1 MAIVSNAKLAAPG
14 DLIIEDIT
22 LTSASG
28 FSLSIWNL
36 IYSVEIYEDLYSN
49 ALSGRLVFGDS
60 LALSR
65 HLPLVGEEK
74 IKLVFYTPGQQD
86 QPQKKIELNMR
97 VYKISQRLQLGAD
110 KAVMVTVEIVSEEFF
125 QNSTIKFS
133 KSFSRVPYSDMVKNI
148 FDEYINP
155 AIEQAGVQI
164 LNDLERVHIFPTS
177 GPRTILIPYWSP
189 FYAINWLANKSCAVS
204 NPSMA
209 DYMFFQSMDGS
220 YQFMPISHFKSMPVT
235 ASYTHTP
242 PDKTKDLLAFSNIT
256 DYSIISA
263 GNRLQDI
270 GSGVFSS
277 ILTTFDMNTKKIE
290 STAYRYSKNYTD
302 VDHIDKYPLVPST
315 IDIYSDKV
323 MSYRKVLPKNSYRYN
338 NLEDNETHDLYALSR
353 QSLLNQM
360 NTIVLQATASG
371 DSRRRV
377 GDIVELKIVSQED
390 TAKKDD
396 PYDPYL
402 SGNYMITKI
411 NHSFTHDDYEIIM
424 TLAKDSYA
432 SPLPDKK
439 ESTLKVL

>member
-1 MAIVSNAKLAAPG
+1 MGRVSNAKLAAPG

-49 ALSGRLVFGDS
+49 SLSGTIIFGDS

-74 IKLVFYTPGQQD
+74 IKIVFYTPGQED

-97 VYKISQRLQLGAD
+97 VYKISKRLELGAD
-110 KAVMVTVEIVSEEFF
+110 KAVMISVEMVSEEFF
-125 QNSTIKFS
+125 QNSTMKFS
-133 KSFSRVPYSDMVKNI
+133 KSFSKIPYSDMVQNI

-155 AIEQAGVQI
+155 AVEQAGI
-164 LNDLERVHIFPTS
+164 EINADSERLHAFPTDGVRS
-177 GPRTILIPYWSP
+177 LVVPYWSP
-189 FYAINWLANKSCAVS
+189 FYTINWLANKACAAS
-204 NPSMA
+204 NQAVA
-209 DYMFFQSMDGS
+209 DYMFFQSLDGS
-220 YQFMPISHFKSMPVT
+220 YQFMPITYFKNMPVT
-235 ASYTHTP
+235 ASYSNSP
-242 PDKTKDLLAFSNIT
+242 PDKTKDLLAFSNISEYT
-256 DYSIISA
+256 VLSV

-270 GSGVFSS
+270 GVGMFSS
-277 ILTTFDMNTKKIE
+277 LLTTFDINNKKIE
-290 STAYRYSKNYTD
+290 STVYRYSGNYTD
-302 VDHIDKYPLVPST
+302 VDHVDKHPLVPFT
-315 IDIYSDKV
+315 LDKYSDKV
-323 MSYRKVLPKNSYRYN
+323 MSYRKVLAKNSYRYDGV
-338 NLEDNETHDLYALSR
+338 EDNETHDLYALNR

-360 NTIVLQATASG
+360 NTILIQATASG

-390 TAKKDD
+390 TAKKSD

-402 SGNYMITKI
+402 SGNYLITKI
-411 NHSFTHDDYEIIM
+411 NHSFTHDDYDIIM

-432 SPLPDKK
+432 SPLPDKN
-439 ESTLKVL
+439 EAQLKVL

>member
-36 IYSVEIYEDLYSN
+36 IYSVEIYEDMYSN
-49 ALSGRLVFGDS
+49 SLSGRLIFGDS

-65 HLPLVGEEK
+65 HLPLIGEEK
-74 IKLVFYTPGQQD
+74 IKIVFYTPGQED

-97 VYKISQRLQLGAD
+97 VYKISQRVQLGAD
-110 KAVMVTVEIVSEEFF
+110 KALMVTLEIVSEEFF

-133 KSFSRVPYSDMVKNI
+133 KSFSRLPYSDMVQNI
-148 FDEYINP
+148 FDEYINT
-155 AIEQAGVQI
+155 AVEEAGAEI
-164 LNDLERVHIFPTS
+164 PPNSERVHIFPTDGARS
-177 GPRTILIPYWSP
+177 VLIPYWSP
-189 FYAINWLANKSCAVS
+189 FYAINWLANKSCASS

-209 DYMFFQSMDGS
+209 DYMFFQSLNGS
-220 YQFMPISHFKSMPVT
+220 YHFMPITHFKRMPVT
-235 ASYTHTP
+235 ASYTHVP
-242 PDKTKDLLAFSNIT
+242 PDKTKDLLSFSNIT
-256 DYSIISA
+256 EYTIISA

-277 ILTTFDMNTKKIE
+277 ILTTFDINKKKIE
-290 STAYRYSKNYTD
+290 STAYRYSRNYTD
-302 VDHIDKYPLVPST
+302 VDHIDKYPLVPSA
-315 IDIYSDKV
+315 IDKYSDKV
-323 MSYRKVLPKNSYRYN
+323 MSYRKVLPKNSYRYDDV
-338 NLEDNETHDLYALSR
+338 EDNENHDLYALNR

-360 NTIVLQATASG
+360 NTVILQATASG

-377 GDIVELKIVSQED
+377 GDIIELKIISQED

-424 TLAKDSYA
+424 TLSKDSYA